1 MVQRRHHLAKPILYF
16 SYGGNMNPS
25 QMAIRSQGCKTVAVA
40 RLQGYKLAFHG
51 HSQRW
56 DGAEE
61 TVIVAPGERV
71 FGVVYE
77 LSHSALDR
85 LDAWQGVRLD
95 GSGRYFHS
103 PAEVIGLDG
112 KVYPVLIY
120 RKDILGEARLPST
133 EYLASIL
140 TGAEEHGLP
149 PAYIDI
155 LRSLPSQSARY
166 GVPRTEDADRLLM
179 TAAQCAC

>member
-1 MVQRRHHLAKPILYF
+1 MAQGRIHLAKPILYF
-16 SYGGNMNPS
+16 AYGSNMNPA
-25 QMAIRSQGCKTVAVA
+25 QMAIRCRGCKKVAVA
-40 RLQGYKLAFHG
+40 RLSGYRLDFFG

-56 DGAEE
+56 DGGEE
-61 TVIVAPGERV
+61 TVIIAPGERV
-71 FGVVYE
+71 LGVVYE

-120 RKDILGEARLPST
+120 RKDILGEPRPPST
-133 EYLASIL
+133 EYLAYIL
-140 TGAEEHGLP
+140 AGAEEQALP
-149 PAYIDI
+149 TEYIAR
-155 LRSLPSQSARY
+155 LRAVPSQLARY
-166 GVPRTEDADRLLM
+166 VVPKTEDADRLLM
-179 TAAQCAC
+179 SAASCAC